1 MKGKGSQKEA
11 RLERLKEEIVD
22 ILLWFQIVQQQ
33 ILFTTYLM
41 REKCAIMA

>member
-41 REKCAIMA
+41 REKCVIMA